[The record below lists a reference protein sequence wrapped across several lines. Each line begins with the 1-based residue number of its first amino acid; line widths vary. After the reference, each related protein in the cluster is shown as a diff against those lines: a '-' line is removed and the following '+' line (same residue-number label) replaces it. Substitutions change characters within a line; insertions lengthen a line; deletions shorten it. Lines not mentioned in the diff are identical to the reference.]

1 MQDNKEL
8 EALLAAKRA
17 IVVIESHEEAKV
29 LQMAERF
36 AALNDRTLWCWSV
49 TGGLKRINSNETAF
63 NTSRIEDAL
72 RHIEQSAA
80 YGLFCCLFFLLAGC
94 ATLTDQP
101 VAISTVVI
109 EPTTSESVASANFQL
124 AGRVSVR
131 DSKQSFSGGVR
142 WHHTHA
148 SDEILLLSPLG
159 QTVAQIQ
166 RNPEGV
172 QLTTS
177 AQKIYRAAD
186 VESLTEQ
193 VLGWRLPLTGL
204 QYWVRG
210 VNSPTTSAAA
220 DRDGTGRVVAVRQ
233 DGWEITYL
241 SFFSPEPAVSVQ
253 AARPRVLALQRGEL
267 EIRLVVDSWE

>member
-1 MQDNKEL
+1 MKII
-8 EALLAAKRA
+8 AL
-17 IVVIESHEEAKV
+17 
-29 LQMAERF
+29 
-36 AALNDRTLWCWSV
+36 
-49 TGGLKRINSNETAF
+49 GPINLSP
-63 NTSRIEDAL
+63 
-72 RHIEQSAA
+72 A

-94 ATLTDQP
+94 TTLTDKP
-101 VAISTVVI
+101 VAVSTVVI
-109 EPTTSESVASANFQL
+109 ESATSESVASANFEL

-177 AQKIYRAAD
+177 EQKIYRAAD
-186 VESLTEQ
+186 VESLTGQ

-210 VNSPTTSAAA
+210 VNSPATSAAVDKDDA
-220 DRDGTGRVVAVRQ
+220 GRVMAIRQ
-233 DGWEITYL
+233 DGWEIAYL
-241 SFFSPEPAVSVQ
+241 SFFSLEQGQ
-253 AARPRVLALQRGEL
+253 AERPRVLSLQRGEL
-267 EIRLVVDSWE
+267 EIKLVVDSWGAE